1 MFITHK
7 SYCPSV
13 VFGKYFKN
21 GKHSSDI
28 SFTYGG
34 RLRSDCRSKSEKAG
48 FRSKIFDRD
57 PIFLDFDPERIAIQR
72 SQSIVMDLI
81 QIFVLCVFLILEL
94 KTSNFKL
101 LNLFCLRGT
110 VWENGTIQYSLVDLK
125 CFFFLKPI
133 SNYPNIWT
141 SPLW

>member
-1 MFITHK
+1 MKF
-7 SYCPSV
+7 Y
-13 VFGKYFKN
+13 
-21 GKHSSDI
+21 
-28 SFTYGG
+28 SFLKDC
-34 RLRSDCRSKSEKAG
+34 RLINKKFDNPDRYLDCRSKSEKAG

-72 SQSIVMDLI
+72 SQSIVIDWI

-125 CFFFLKPI
+125 CFFFWKPI
-133 SNYPNIWT
+133 SSLVIWQIFRIFGH
-141 SPLW
+141 SIVDI